1 MAAGCRRPSGY
12 SKAVR
17 AQRWLRDLSRGGIR
31 RTFDATDLASIVEVF
46 GRHLDVQ
53 EEAERQRCVD
63 QGLRILVVTPPA
75 PGRPRLS
82 ASAPTEVAATEVTI
96 HRSDEVTT
104 VTPPARPTTL
114 RSSKRSRISRV
125 VIVRRWSRRPTPPG
139 RQLSTTQV
147 LRPPPCRTARA
158 ELPQIRSG
166 RPRFSRRWPPRPR

>member
-46 GRHLDVQ
+46 GTP
-53 EEAERQRCVD
+53 RCT
-63 QGLRILVVTPPA
+63 GRGRASALR
-75 PGRPRLS
+75 RPRS
-82 ASAPTEVAATEVTI
+82 AHPCCNPAGTWAAKALGV
-96 HRSDEVTT
+96 RSDRGGRDRGHHPSVGRGDDGH
-104 VTPPARPTTL
+104 PPARPTTL